1 MKVYYWHNPT
11 NHRFYLV
18 TRESDLFD
26 DFVITHIAGGA
37 KCKKGKKILT
47 MPMASRKDAADHIKT
62 LKRIRKKHGYKRL
75 KIINNL
81 MI

>member
-26 DFVITHIAGGA
+26 DLVITHIAGGA
-37 KCKKGKKILT
+37 KCKKGRKILT
-47 MPMASRKDAADHIKT
+47 MPLTTRKDVADHIRILKKT
-62 LKRIRKKHGYKRL
+62 RKKHGYDAPKL
-75 KIINNL
+75 IICV
-81 MI
+81 